1 MPGDG
6 SGFEQVGAVTGYE
19 LSTLELLDVLW
30 LAGRLPRDGSAP
42 LAALLGQPAGP
53 ASGGGP
59 GPPGEPG
66 RHPDGTATGAS
77 GRAPAPSGP
86 GPAARRGSPSQLA
99 GALHAAASAGGAPEL
114 SGPAAHSGHQD
125 AGALPVRIPETKA
138 LGHEELRLSRALRPL
153 KQRRPRRDR
162 QELDDAATV
171 AAMAETGLPDVVT
184 RPARERWLDLTLLID
199 DGVSMLLWR
208 RLAAELRTLFEQLG
222 AFRDV
227 RVHGLDSRSP
237 DGPRLR
243 ARPFDPD
250 PALLS
255 PASVA
260 DPSGRSLIL
269 VVSDGVGSCW
279 RDGTLHTTLDR
290 WARRGPTGVVHAL
303 PAHMWGGSGLRAEP
317 WRVTTRRRGAANDTW
332 DVTDALLPAG
342 FADDFRGVP
351 VPVLEPRRAAV
362 AAWARLVASPGAS
375 AELPLLAPPAAP
387 GVRPVAGTRTPD
399 AADAVLRFRD
409 AASAPAY
416 RLAAHLAA
424 VSPITVPVM
433 RLVLEAVPWPAETS
447 HLAEVFLGGLM
458 RRSGPAD
465 GTQPQHLS
473 FEFTAGAQEILLDT
487 ASPIELLRT
496 TRAVTERLARLVG
509 RSPDFPA
516 WLAHPSGT
524 GELLPGTRPFAWLED
539 RLLTHLG
546 ARPMAP
552 VRTLP
557 PETYEETRLPDTS
570 GAAPSWLPLRL
581 QDLHALGPYTLRLR
595 GESGGV
601 PNVYIGEDE
610 AGAQVLLRVSASVK
624 WPMARELLGVEWR
637 ALHRMG
643 GVYAPEVVASDL
655 EGPVPWIALRL
666 DRLST
671 QLPAPTLRALLHAAG
686 PLHGSPLFAWLG
698 WHLARAVSRCHRN
711 NIVHGALT
719 PGTVLVTEE
728 TVRILEWT
736 SARID
741 GESSASP
748 LAMPTRSP
756 HRAPEVTSWGES
768 RIAAGDVYALG
779 TILVDAATGR
789 SWRWYRRDVLLTQ
802 EEFLQLDG
810 GLRDILLRCIDDEP
824 EARPTAP
831 EVAEVFAGYLP
842 ESVTRAEPDDGRPGP
857 SPTLSAELTEPDRS
871 DADAER
877 DRLLATVR
885 APLTRPLR
893 IALLALKD
901 RVGCTTT
908 TAVLGALL
916 AEQRREPVLA
926 VDADRHA
933 GSHIRI
939 ARRVYRDTDARLTD
953 LARAAGQVRDFE
965 DFRLF
970 VSEHRSGL
978 LVLANDAV
986 QHRTGP
992 PGQFTDRDYAT
1003 VTALAEPYCTVTLAD
1018 TDRFPQ
1024 AVLDSTHRVVIVT
1037 RADPAGLT
1045 HAERSMDRLLTL
1057 GLPHLAADAVVVLN
1071 HSRPEAGWTLNPAT
1085 VRGLSSRCR
1094 DVVMVPRDGHLATGS
1109 VVELSWLAPET
1120 YRAYLRLAA
1129 LLLDRW

>member
-1 MPGDG
+1 MPGGG
-6 SGFEQVGAVTGYE
+6 SGFERVGAVTGYDI
-19 LSTLELLDVLW
+19 STLELLDILW

-42 LAALLGQPAGP
+42 LAALVEQRSAPRHEERNA
-53 ASGGGP
+53 
-59 GPPGEPG
+59 PGEP
-66 RHPDGTATGAS
+66 RPDAAAAEGA
-77 GRAPAPSGP
+77 GRAPAAPRRSGP
-86 GPAARRGSPSQLA
+86 DPRRRSPSQLV
-99 GALHAAASAGGAPEL
+99 GALHAAASTGGAPEL
-114 SGPAAHSGHQD
+114 AAAAFPEQRD
-125 AGALPVRIPETKA
+125 AGALPVRVPEGKA

-153 KQRRPRRDR
+153 KQRWPRRDR
-162 QELDDAATV
+162 QELDDVATV

-184 RPARERWLDLTLLID
+184 RPARERWLDLTLLVD

-208 RLAAELRTLFEQLG
+208 RMVSELRALFEQLG

-227 RVHGLDSRSP
+227 RVHGLDSRGP
-237 DGPRLR
+237 AGPRLR

-250 PALLS
+250 PAQLS

-269 VVSDGVGSCW
+269 VISDGVGSCW
-279 RDGTLHTTLDR
+279 RDGTLHRALER

-303 PAHMWGGSGLRAEP
+303 PAHMWSGSGLRAEP
-317 WRVTTRRRGAANDTW
+317 WRVTTRRRGAANDAW
-332 DVTDALLPAG
+332 EVTNALLPLG
-342 FADDFRGVP
+342 LADDFRGVP

-375 AELPLLAPPAAP
+375 AELPLLAPPTAP
-387 GVRPVAGTRTPD
+387 GVRPVAKTRTAD

-409 AASAPAY
+409 AASGPAY

-433 RLVLEAVPWPAETS
+433 RLVLAAVPWPAETS

-458 RRSGPAD
+458 RRAGPAD
-465 GTQPQHLS
+465 DTPPQHRS
-473 FEFTAGAQEILLDT
+473 FEFVPGAQEILLDT
-487 ASPIELLRT
+487 APPIELLRT
-496 TRAVTERLARLVG
+496 TRAVTERLSGLVG

-552 VRTLP
+552 VRALA
-557 PETYEETRLPDTS
+557 PEAYEEARLPDVLRT
-570 GAAPSWLPLRL
+570 APSWLPLRL
-581 QDLHALGPYTLRLR
+581 QDQHSAGPYTLRLR
-595 GESGGV
+595 GESSGA
-601 PNVYIGEDE
+601 PSAYIGEDE
-610 AGAQVLLRVSASVK
+610 TGAEALLRVSPSFNS
-624 WPMARELLGVEWR
+624 PTARELLGVEWR
-637 ALHRMG
+637 ALRRMG
-643 GVYAPEVVASDL
+643 GVYAPEVIDSSL
-655 EGPVPWIALRL
+655 EGPQPWIALRL

-671 QLPAPTLRALLHAAG
+671 ELPAPTLRALLHAAG
-686 PLHGSPLFAWLG
+686 PLFDSPLFPWLG
-698 WHLARAVSRCHRN
+698 WHLARAVHRCHRK

-741 GESSASP
+741 GQSTASP

-756 HRAPEVTSWGES
+756 HRAPEVTSWSES

-810 GLRDILLRCIDDEP
+810 GLRDILLRCVDEEP
-824 EARPTAP
+824 EARPTAA
-831 EVAEVFAGYLP
+831 EVAEAFAGHLP
-842 ESVTRAEPDDGRPGP
+842 ESVTRGGEDDAPAAPPAPAAPEAGPPG
-857 SPTLSAELTEPDRS
+857 E
-871 DADAER
+871 DAEHE
-877 DRLLATVR
+877 RLLATVR
-885 APLTRPLR
+885 RPLR
-893 IALLALKD
+893 HPVHIALSALKD

-908 TAVLGALL
+908 TTVLGALL

-926 VDADRHA
+926 IDADRHG
-933 GSHIRI
+933 GSHVRI
-939 ARRVYRDTDARLTD
+939 ARRVYRNTAARLTD
-953 LARAAGQVRDFE
+953 LADSVGQVRGFD

-970 VSEHRSGL
+970 VSQHRSGL

-986 QHRTGP
+986 HRSGP
-992 PGQFTDRDYAT
+992 PGQFNDRDYAR
-1003 VTALAEPYCTVTLAD
+1003 VADLAKTYCPITLAD
-1018 TDRFPQ
+1018 SERFPQ
-1024 AVLDSTHRVVIVT
+1024 AVLHRTDRVVIVT
-1037 RADPAGLT
+1037 RADPAGLA
-1045 HAERSMDRLLTL
+1045 HAQQSMDRLLTL
-1057 GLPHLAADAVVVLN
+1057 GLPHLAANAVVVLN
-1071 HSRPEAGWTLNPAT
+1071 HSRPEAGWTLNPAS
-1085 VRGLSSRCR
+1085 VRALASRCR
-1094 DVVMVPRDGHLATGS
+1094 DVVMVPRDSHLATGS

-1129 LLLDRW
+1129 LLLGGR

>member
-1 MPGDG
+1 MPGGG
-6 SGFEQVGAVTGYE
+6 SGFEQVGALTGYE
-19 LSTLELLDVLW
+19 ISTLELLDILW

-42 LAALLGQPAGP
+42 LAALVAQQPAPHRGKEDM
-53 ASGGGP
+53 P
-59 GPPGEPG
+59 GA
-66 RHPDGTATGAS
+66 RHPDDAAPEGA
-77 GRAPAPSGP
+77 GRAPDAPHRSGP
-86 GPAARRGSPSQLA
+86 APRQRSPSRLV
-99 GALHAAASAGGAPEL
+99 GALHAAASAGGAPEFAA
-114 SGPAAHSGHQD
+114 AAHPERRD
-125 AGALPVRIPETKA
+125 AGALPVRVPEGKA

-153 KQRRPRRDR
+153 KQRWPRHDR
-162 QELDDAATV
+162 QELDDVATV
-171 AAMAETGLPDVVT
+171 TAMAETGLPDVVT
-184 RPARERWLDLTLLID
+184 RPARERWLDLTLLVD

-208 RLAAELRTLFEQLG
+208 RLVSELRSLFEQLG

-237 DGPRLR
+237 ARPRLR

-250 PALLS
+250 PAQLS
-255 PASVA
+255 PAAVT

-269 VVSDGVGSCW
+269 VISDGVGSCW
-279 RDGTLHTTLDR
+279 RDGTLHGALER

-303 PAHMWGGSGLRAEP
+303 PAHMWSGSGLRAEP

-332 DVTDALLPAG
+332 DVTNALLPAG
-342 FADDFRGVP
+342 LADDFRGVP

-375 AELPLLAPPAAP
+375 AELPLLAPPTAP
-387 GVRPVAGTRTPD
+387 GVRPAADTRTAD

-409 AASAPAY
+409 AASGPAY

-433 RLVLEAVPWPAETS
+433 RLVLSSVPWPAETS

-458 RRSGPAD
+458 RRAGPAD
-465 GTQPQHLS
+465 DAPPQHRS
-473 FEFTAGAQEILLDT
+473 FEFVPGAQEILLDT
-487 ASPIELLRT
+487 APPIELLRT

-552 VRTLP
+552 VRALP
-557 PETYEETRLPDTS
+557 PETYEEAWLPDALR
-570 GAAPSWLPLRL
+570 AAPSWLPLRVH
-581 QDLHALGPYTLRLR
+581 DLRSLGPYNLRLR
-595 GESGGV
+595 GEAGGV
-601 PNVYIGEDE
+601 PSAYIGADE
-610 AGAQVLLRVSASVK
+610 TGAEALLRVSPTFNS
-624 WPMARELLGVEWR
+624 PMARELLGVEWQ
-637 ALHRMG
+637 ALRRMD
-643 GVYAPEVVASDL
+643 GVYAPEVLDSDL
-655 EGPVPWIALRL
+655 EGAQPWIALRL

-671 QLPAPTLRALLHAAG
+671 ELPAPTLRALLHAAG
-686 PLHGSPLFAWLG
+686 PLHDSPLFPWLG
-698 WHLARAVSRCHRN
+698 WHLARAVLRCHRK
-711 NIVHGALT
+711 NIVHGALA

-728 TVRILEWT
+728 TIRILEWT

-741 GESSASP
+741 GQSSESP
-748 LAMPTRSP
+748 LAVPTGSP
-756 HRAPEVTSWGES
+756 HRAPEATAWGES

-789 SWRWYRRDVLLTQ
+789 SWRWYRRDALLTQ
-802 EEFLQLDG
+802 EGFLRLDG
-810 GLRDILLRCIDDEP
+810 GLRDILLRCVDEEP
-824 EARPTAP
+824 EARPTAA
-831 EVAEVFAGYLP
+831 EVAEAFAGHLP
-842 ESVTRAEPDDGRPGP
+842 ESVTRGGEDDTPTAPPAPAGPAAGHPD
-857 SPTLSAELTEPDRS
+857 E
-871 DADAER
+871 DAEH

-885 APLTRPLR
+885 APLRRPLH

-908 TAVLGALL
+908 TTVLGALL

-926 VDADRHA
+926 IDADRHA
-933 GSHIRI
+933 GGHIRI
-939 ARRVYRDTDARLTD
+939 ARRVYRNTEARLTD
-953 LARAAGQVRDFE
+953 LAQDAGRVRDAD
-965 DFRLF
+965 DFRMF
-970 VSEHRSGL
+970 MSQHRSGL
-978 LVLANDAV
+978 LVLANDSVNRA
-986 QHRTGP
+986 GP
-992 PGQFTDRDYAT
+992 PGQFSDGDYAQ
-1003 VTALAEPYCTVTLAD
+1003 VAELAQRYCAVTLAD

-1024 AVLDSTHRVVIVT
+1024 AVLHHTDRVVIVT

-1045 HAERSMDRLLTL
+1045 HAQQSMDRLLTL

-1071 HSRPEAGWTLNPAT
+1071 HSRPEAGWTLNPAS
-1085 VRGLSSRCR
+1085 VHALASRCR
-1094 DVVMVPRDGHLATGS
+1094 SVVMVPRDSHLATGS

-1129 LLLDRW
+1129 LLLEGR